1 MANER
6 NITWSVLLLQA
17 LEGVG
22 WTTACFCV
30 TTHLMYYNA
39 FHYQIQNL
47 PEGSE
52 KMYNKLKQQLTN
64 FCVVCLGVL
73 FKMSFLFLTFVQS
86 SVLLHF
92 TVKQMAVKINEA
104 TGYNL
109 FCYYIY

>member
-52 KMYNKLKQQLTN
+52 KMYNKLKQLTN

-92 TVKQMAVKINEA
+92 TVKQMAVKNK
-104 TGYNL
+104 
-109 FCYYIY
+109 

>member
-52 KMYNKLKQQLTN
+52 KTYNKLKQQLTN

-73 FKMSFLFLTFVQS
+73 FNFFS
-86 SVLLHF
+86 SVSDICPVQCTASFHCE
-92 TVKQMAVKINEA
+92 TNGCKNK
-104 TGYNL
+104 
-109 FCYYIY
+109 